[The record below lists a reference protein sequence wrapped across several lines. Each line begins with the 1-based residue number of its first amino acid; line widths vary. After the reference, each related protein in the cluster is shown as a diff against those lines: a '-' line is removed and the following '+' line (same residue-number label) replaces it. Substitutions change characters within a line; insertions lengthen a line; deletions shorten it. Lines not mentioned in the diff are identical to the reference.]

1 MQPSSLPQVPAVTTQ
16 GPDLG
21 SLDFDFDFSFP
32 IELFGQC
39 SLVTHHHDTDAET
52 SLVTPHS
59 TALSPPSSPT
69 TPESCTCAD
78 EVSTLVRALRHRAAM
93 CHTILGDLRTGADL
107 VQQLL
112 TCLICYNMA
121 KAPRLTIENV
131 LLIGRLMTEMI
142 TGYRR
147 YLRWVRAMGEASTT
161 TDDRSKKRETVHL
174 DLSGAVS
181 FHISRQ
187 KMQDLIVDGL
197 RVDAARL
204 IDLGAQFA
212 LRQHNRHMVG
222 HESCPAD
229 AEGRCWRER
238 YGVDNDPLDICPRNA
253 AARTL
258 TPCYRVVDAIQAGIR
273 TFADEV
279 GLRDG

>member
-1 MQPSSLPQVPAVTTQ
+1 
-16 GPDLG
+16 
-21 SLDFDFDFSFP
+21 
-32 IELFGQC
+32 
-39 SLVTHHHDTDAET
+39 
-52 SLVTPHS
+52 
-59 TALSPPSSPT
+59 
-69 TPESCTCAD
+69 
-78 EVSTLVRALRHRAAM
+78 
-93 CHTILGDLRTGADL
+93 
-107 VQQLL
+107 
-112 TCLICYNMA
+112 MA

-147 YLRWVRAMGEASTT
+147 YLRWVRAM
-161 TDDRSKKRETVHL
+161 
-174 DLSGAVS
+174 
-181 FHISRQ
+181 
-187 KMQDLIVDGL
+187 DLIVDGL